1 MKDKILNSSLADNR
15 LHKTRWRRFLTDFK
29 RDKYLTLMILPCVV
43 FLIIFNY
50 IPMYGVTLAF
60 KDPNLTSP
68 YGGAWAGLKYFQFFF
83 MYADAWRLIWNTL
96 IINIYGLLLFPLPII
111 LALLFNELLRP
122 KFKKLVQSISYAP
135 HFISTVVIV
144 SMLVQALSPSTGWVN
159 ELIAALGG
167 KPIYFLILPEWF
179 RPLYL
184 LSGLWQGL
192 GWGTIIFMATI
203 AGVDAGLYDAAVID
217 GAGRFKQAIHVTLP
231 SMANVIVIL
240 LIMNFGSML
249 SSGTEKILLMQ
260 NDLNM
265 STADVLGTYLY
276 RVGLLNANFNLGT
289 AVGFMN
295 SVVSILLILLVNWIA
310 RKYSEASLF

>member
-1 MKDKILNSSLADNR
+1 MKDKILDSALAGNR
-15 LHKTRWRRFLTDFK
+15 LHKTRWQRLLTDFK

-68 YGGAWAGLKYFQFFF
+68 YGGAWVGLKYFKFFF

-192 GWGTIIFMATI
+192 GWSTIIFMATI

-295 SVVSILLILLVNWIA
+295 SVVSILLILLVNWVA